1 MNREIINTRIEM
13 LKEEMR
19 LLKLNK
25 FKNGLT
31 VGYQMSQ
38 AITEYIDKHELKDL
52 KKAIN

>member
-25 FKNGLT
+25 YKNGLT

-38 AITEYIDKHELKDL
+38 AITEYIEKHELNKL
-52 KKAIN
+52 GKNE

>member
-1 MNREIINTRIEM
+1 M

-25 FKNGLT
+25 CKNGLT

-38 AITEYIDKHELKDL
+38 AISEYIEKHELNKLL
-52 KKAIN
+52 KNE